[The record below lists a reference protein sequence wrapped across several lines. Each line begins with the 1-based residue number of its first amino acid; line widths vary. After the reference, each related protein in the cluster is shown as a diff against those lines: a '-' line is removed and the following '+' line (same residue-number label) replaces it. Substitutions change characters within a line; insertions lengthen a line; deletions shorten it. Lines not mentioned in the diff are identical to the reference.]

1 MRRKKLD
8 VVFDEKVNEIA
19 LEIAKEFS
27 KDAKESGQDKKANKS
42 EIIRCALNI
51 GLAEIKKE
59 MPKWKEEKG
68 TMHTRL
74 NIKNLRAMLG
84 R

>member
-19 LEIAKEFS
+19 LELAKQIS
-27 KDAKESGQDKKANKS
+27 ADAKENGLDKKANKS
-42 EIIRCALNI
+42 EIIRIALNI
-51 GLAEIKKE
+51 GLDEIKKE
-59 MPKWKEEKG
+59 IPKWKNEKG
-68 TMHTRL
+68 AICTRL

>member
-19 LEIAKEFS
+19 LEIAKQFS
-27 KDAKESGQDKKANKS
+27 DDAKEKGQERKANKS
-42 EIIRCALNI
+42 EIIRCALDI

-59 MPKWKEEKG
+59 IPKWKTENG
-68 TMHTRL
+68 SMNSRL
-74 NIKNLRAMLG
+74 HIKVLRATLV